1 MAAELSPDGRHLV
14 VLQAGYE
21 TPSLSVIDPESRN
34 TLQRVELPDVW
45 LGLTFNRAGDTIFV
59 GGGARGSVW
68 KLPFREGR
76 LGPAQEFPLRE
87 SATPRR
93 TSLIGDVRLDADDRT
108 LYALDLFRDRI
119 HVVNTQSGLRL
130 GEIRTGVAPYRA
142 RLTPDSQHLIV
153 SHWGE
158 ASLGWYRLSDRR
170 LVERLPVG
178 QHPADVLIVPGPV
191 ERPESGDDA
200 ETGAGF
206 SARLFAACAHSD
218 NVWTFGLTERN
229 QFELLDVLPVAPYA
243 GSPLGSLPSAL
254 GLNADTS
261 ELYIANAGNNTILV
275 ADILETL
282 PEPKGVLPTGWFPT
296 AALGLPNGGI
306 AYLSGKGDG
315 EHAGLA
321 GVLPP
326 LNDEQLAYLT
336 TGAVENLPAPPAPG
350 TGRRVAEL
358 SVALVFSDARGE
370 AWDRLRSEFVF
381 MPGYAPPATGELTQ
395 LAWLTGGMETD
406 FFAKL
411 GPAVAAG
418 RLEPKHLAAAGSAAL
433 PAAGTLWSN
442 AADASLPAE
451 TYGIAGGAPPDEWI
465 AKVAAGT
472 GLARL
477 TVVRLSGTASEQDEA
492 LHRLTEAL
500 AGHRDYGST
509 AVFVVPVRGA
519 RGAALA
525 GGAAVRKLRHEGF
538 VSAPSLVRTIEWLV
552 GLRPMTQ
559 FDQAAPLLDKLV
571 TDLP

>member
-21 TPSLSVIDPESRN
+21 TPSLSVIDPGSRK
-34 TLQRVELPDVW
+34 TLQRVELPDAW
-45 LGLTFNRAGDTIFV
+45 LGLAFNRPGDTIFV

-68 KLPFREGR
+68 KLPFQKGR
-76 LGPAQEFPLRE
+76 LGPAQEFPIRE
-87 SATPRR
+87 SAAPDRV
-93 TSLIGDVRLDADDRT
+93 SLIGDVRLDADDRT
-108 LYALDLFRDRI
+108 LYALDLLRDRI
-119 HVVNTQSGLRL
+119 HIVNTQSGLRL

-142 RLTPDSQHLIV
+142 RLTPDGQHLIV

-178 QHPADVLIVPGPV
+178 QHPADVLIVPGTVQSPG
-191 ERPESGDDA
+191 SGADA
-200 ETGAGF
+200 EAEAVF

-218 NVWTFGLTERN
+218 NVWTFGITERN

-254 GLNADTS
+254 GLNADSS

-275 ADILETL
+275 ADILEAL
-282 PEPKGVLPTGWFPT
+282 PEPKGVLPTAWFPT
-296 AALGLPNGGI
+296 AALGLANGGI

-321 GVLPP
+321 GLLPP

-336 TGAVENLPAPPAPG
+336 TGAVENLPAPPGPEAG
-350 TGRRVAEL
+350 QRVAEL
-358 SVALVFSDARGE
+358 SVVLIFSDARGE
-370 AWDRLRSEFVF
+370 AWDRLRSQFAF
-381 MPGYAPPATGELTQ
+381 MPGYAPPGAGELAQ

-418 RLEPKHLAAAGSAAL
+418 RLEAKQLAAAGSAAL

-442 AADASLPAE
+442 AADASLPVE
-451 TYGIAGGAPPDEWI
+451 TYGIAGGPPPDQLT
-465 AKVAAGT
+465 AKVATGA

-477 TVVRLSGTASEQDEA
+477 SVVRLTGTASEQDEA
-492 LHRLTEAL
+492 LHRLAEAL
-500 AGHRDYGST
+500 AGHRDYDST

-525 GGAAVRKLRHEGF
+525 GGAVVRKHRHEEF
-538 VSAPSLVRTIEWLV
+538 VSAPSLVHTIEWLV

-559 FDQAAPLLDKLV
+559 FDQAAPILDRLFA
-571 TDLP
+571 DLP